1 MEENAVSK
9 TCTPAT
15 FNVNSFL
22 NSTTIHILIEI
33 IVVCGMGAFFNH
45 KINKQAAIIKELSQR
60 IAEQDES
67 IARQQDLLEKIVD
80 RLNGT
85 PSKTAQVAQPTRVTQ
100 PSRVEKPVV
109 HMEQPAQQDMPMG
122 GIPFNLIS
130 DIMSVAVG
138 GVQTQQKPVVPET
151 LPTIE
156 ELDNELEAELGDL
169 KAENDN

>member
-9 TCTPAT
+9 TCAPAT

-22 NSTTIHILIEI
+22 NSTVIHIIVEV

-60 IAEQDES
+60 MAEQEEA

-80 RLNGT
+80 RLNGA
-85 PSKTAQVAQPTRVTQ
+85 PSKTAQPTRVAQPTRL
-100 PSRVEKPVV
+100 EKPVV
-109 HMEQPAQQDMPMG
+109 HVEQPIQQDMPMG

-138 GVQTQQKPVVPET
+138 GGQTQQKPVVPET

-156 ELDNELEAELGDL
+156 ELDSELEAELGDL
-169 KAENDN
+169 KVEKEN